1 MIICTGVNGRPT
13 QEQSAGWEGGDV
25 ATRRTYAPE
34 QTETRTPQDR
44 GGYAPKPPLHNA
56 GDVVR
61 ALVPRIPSPTP
72 LIVLHDVAVVAS
84 RT

>member
-1 MIICTGVNGRPT
+1 MADRRKSRIRNLL
-13 QEQSAGWEGGDV
+13 AGAGTLGKTAGKCGGH
-25 ATRRTYAPE
+25 
-34 QTETRTPQDR
+34 
-44 GGYAPKPPLHNA
+44 APKPPLHNA
-56 GDVVR
+56 GDGVR